1 METLRKSDRRD
12 GGSDGLMMDKATRR
26 LEEKC
31 NSAAKKNPKGTNL
44 DPIFAILQ
52 DIPDAHF
59 LSVASDSCVLFP
71 SSDGQAA
78 EALSLIRANELA
90 QAALAST
97 RVRLEQEQLAARAKE
112 KDVLPDH
119 LTEGGPRFLMLP
131 QQGLWRLLV
140 WRWRRDG
147 HPPHPR

>member
-1 METLRKSDRRD
+1 MCREEDKEEVVEESPDVVRPASSPSTAMGALWTAPVVPELNAVVARGLRSKAAPVETLRRSDRRD
-12 GGSDGLMMDKATRR
+12 GGSEGLMMDKATRR

-71 SSDGQAA
+71 SSEGQAA
-78 EALSLIRANELA
+78 EALTLIRANELA
-90 QAALAST
+90 QA
-97 RVRLEQEQLAARAKE
+97 V
-112 KDVLPDH
+112 
-119 LTEGGPRFLMLP
+119 
-131 QQGLWRLLV
+131 
-140 WRWRRDG
+140 
-147 HPPHPR
+147 